1 MKKLNILVLTFL
13 TISLCFSQNT
23 NPAGQSISVSI
34 DQSMLNNF
42 FNAIGEVKG
51 KGSTKVLGKKVK
63 YNWKVKNPRI
73 TIEPGAAIFKAD
85 VQIKSGKIKST
96 PKATSKLDISYVKE
110 KNLIKIKT
118 KKIKVDLK
126 LNLFGKKVKL
136 ATIDLSKYYNPTFE
150 FPGPTL
156 NQKSIEIDKPDGS
169 KKTLNIGMENQ
180 NLVVENGKITVYSD
194 IKFSDLTHD
203 EKHPE
208 RNKN

>member
-1 MKKLNILVLTFL
+1 MKKLNIIILAVLSFP
-13 TISLCFSQNT
+13 LCFSQST
-23 NPAGQSISVSI
+23 NNGDQSISVSI

-169 KKTLNIGMENQ
+169 KKTINIGMKNQ

-194 IKFSDLTHD
+194 VKFSDLTHD

>member
-1 MKKLNILVLTFL
+1 MKKLNIVVLTFL
-13 TISLCFSQNT
+13 TISLCFSQNI

-126 LNLFGKKVKL
+126 LN
-136 ATIDLSKYYNPTFE
+136 
-150 FPGPTL
+150 
-156 NQKSIEIDKPDGS
+156 
-169 KKTLNIGMENQ
+169 
-180 NLVVENGKITVYSD
+180 
-194 IKFSDLTHD
+194 
-203 EKHPE
+203 
-208 RNKN
+208 

>member
-1 MKKLNILVLTFL
+1 MKKLNILVLTYL
-13 TISLCFSQNT
+13 TISQSFSQDT
-23 NPAGQSISVSI
+23 NPATQSISVSI

-51 KGSTKVLGKKVK
+51 KGSQKVLGKKVK

-96 PKATSKLDISYVKE
+96 PKATSKLDISYIKE

-156 NQKSIEIDKPDGS
+156 NQKSIEIGKPDGS

-180 NLVVENGKITVYSD
+180 NLVVENGKITVYSNV
-194 IKFSDLTHD
+194 KFTDLTHD

>member
-1 MKKLNILVLTFL
+1 MKKLNIVVLTYL

-194 IKFSDLTHD
+194 VKFSDLTHD

>member
-1 MKKLNILVLTFL
+1 MKKLNIVVLTYL

-194 IKFSDLTHD
+194 IKFSNLTHD

>member
-1 MKKLNILVLTFL
+1 MKKLNILVLTYL
-13 TISLCFSQNT
+13 IISLSFSQDT
-23 NPAGQSISVSI
+23 NPASQSISVSI
-34 DQSMLNNF
+34 DQSMLNSF

-51 KGSTKVLGKKVK
+51 KGSTKVIGKKVK

-73 TIEPGAAIFKAD
+73 NIEPGAAIFKAD

-194 IKFSDLTHD
+194 VKFSDLTHD

>member
-1 MKKLNILVLTFL
+1 MKKLSIVVLTVL
-13 TISLCFSQNT
+13 TMSLSFSQDT
-23 NPAGQSISVSI
+23 GLIGKSISVSI

-73 TIEPGAAIFKAD
+73 TIEPGAAVFNAD

-96 PKATSKLDISYVKE
+96 PKATSKLDISYLKE

-126 LNLFGKKVKL
+126 LKLFGKKVKL

-150 FPGPTL
+150 FPGPIL
-156 NQKSIEIDKPDGS
+156 NQKSIKIDKPDGS
-169 KKTLNIGMENQ
+169 EKTLKIGMENQ

-194 IKFSDLTHD
+194 VKFSELSHD

>member
-1 MKKLNILVLTFL
+1 MKRLSIVVFFMLAM
-13 TISLCFSQNT
+13 SLCFSQEIS
-23 NPAGQSISVSI
+23 PAGKSVSVSI

-42 FNAIGEVKG
+42 FNAIGEVEG
-51 KGSTKVLGKKVK
+51 KGSTKVLGKKVR

-73 TIEPGAAIFKAD
+73 AIEPGAAIFEAD

-96 PKATSKLDISYVKE
+96 PKTTSKLDISYLKE

-126 LNLFGKKVKL
+126 LKLFGKKVKL

-156 NQKSIEIDKPDGS
+156 NQKSIKIDKPDGS
-169 KKTLNIGMENQ
+169 QKTLKIGMENQ

-194 IKFSDLTHD
+194 VKFSELSHD

>member
-1 MKKLNILVLTFL
+1 MKKLNIIILAVLSFP
-13 TISLCFSQNT
+13 LCFSQIT
-23 NPAGQSISVSI
+23 NNGDQSISVSI

-51 KGSTKVLGKKVK
+51 KGSQKVLGKKVK

-126 LNLFGKKVKL
+126 LKLFGKKVKL
-136 ATIDLSKYYNPTFE
+136 ATLDLSKYYNPTFE

-156 NQKSIEIDKPDGS
+156 NQKSVKIDKPDGS
-169 KKTLNIGMENQ
+169 KKTLKIGMENQ

-194 IKFSDLTHD
+194 VKFSELSHD

>member
-1 MKKLNILVLTFL
+1 MKKINIVVLAFL

-63 YNWKVKNPRI
+63 YKWKVKNPRI

-194 IKFSDLTHD
+194 VKFSDLTHD

>member
-1 MKKLNILVLTFL
+1 MKKLNIIILAVLSF
-13 TISLCFSQNT
+13 SLCFPQSMNQG
-23 NPAGQSISVSI
+23 GQSISVSI
-34 DQSMLNNF
+34 DQSMLSNF

-126 LNLFGKKVKL
+126 LKLFGKKVKL

-180 NLVVENGKITVYSD
+180 KLVVEDGKITVYSD
-194 IKFSDLTHD
+194 VKFSDLTHD

>member
-1 MKKLNILVLTFL
+1 MKKLKIVVLTFL

-23 NPAGQSISVSI
+23 NPAGKSISVSI

-194 IKFSDLTHD
+194 VKFSDLTHD

>member
-1 MKKLNILVLTFL
+1 MKKLNILVLTYL
-13 TISLCFSQNT
+13 IISLSFSQDT
-23 NPAGQSISVSI
+23 NPASQSISVSI
-34 DQSMLNNF
+34 DQSMLNSF

-51 KGSTKVLGKKVK
+51 KGSTKVIGKKVK

-96 PKATSKLDISYVKE
+96 PKATSKLDISYIKE

-156 NQKSIEIDKPDGS
+156 NQKSIEIGKPDGS

-194 IKFSDLTHD
+194 VKFSDLTHD
-203 EKHPE
+203 EKHQE

>member
-1 MKKLNILVLTFL
+1 MKKLNIVVLTYL

-42 FNAIGEVKG
+42 FNAIGELKG

-156 NQKSIEIDKPDGS
+156 NQKSVEIDKPDGS

-194 IKFSDLTHD
+194 VKFSDLTHD

>member
-1 MKKLNILVLTFL
+1 MKKLNILVLTYL
-13 TISLCFSQNT
+13 IISLSYSQDT
-23 NPAGQSISVSI
+23 NPASQSISVSI
-34 DQSMLNNF
+34 DQSMLNSF

-51 KGSTKVLGKKVK
+51 KGSTKVIGKKVK

-96 PKATSKLDISYVKE
+96 PKATSKLDISYIKE

-156 NQKSIEIDKPDGS
+156 NQKSIEIGKPDGS

-194 IKFSDLTHD
+194 VKFSDLTHD

>member
-1 MKKLNILVLTFL
+1 MKKLKIVVLTFL
-13 TISLCFSQNT
+13 VISLCFSQDT

-169 KKTLNIGMENQ
+169 KKTLNIGMKNQ
-180 NLVVENGKITVYSD
+180 NLVVENSKITVYSD
-194 IKFSDLTHD
+194 VKFSDLTHD

>member
-1 MKKLNILVLTFL
+1 MKKLNIVVLTFL
-13 TISLCFSQNT
+13 VISLCFSQDT
-23 NPAGQSISVSI
+23 NPAGHSISVSI

-126 LNLFGKKVKL
+126 LKLFGKKVKL

-194 IKFSDLTHD
+194 VKFSDLTHD

>member
-1 MKKLNILVLTFL
+1 MKKLNILVLTYL
-13 TISLCFSQNT
+13 IISLSFSQDT
-23 NPAGQSISVSI
+23 NPASQNISVSI
-34 DQSMLNNF
+34 DQSMLNSF

-51 KGSTKVLGKKVK
+51 KGSTKVIGKKVK

-96 PKATSKLDISYVKE
+96 PKATSKLDISYIKE

-156 NQKSIEIDKPDGS
+156 NQKSIEIGKPDGS

-194 IKFSDLTHD
+194 VKFSDLTHD

>member
-1 MKKLNILVLTFL
+1 MKKLNIVVLTFL

-23 NPAGQSISVSI
+23 NPATQSISVSI

-96 PKATSKLDISYVKE
+96 PKATSKLDINYVKE

-169 KKTLNIGMENQ
+169 KKTLNIGIENQ

-194 IKFSDLTHD
+194 VKFSDLTHD

>member
-1 MKKLNILVLTFL
+1 MKKLNILVLTYL
-13 TISLCFSQNT
+13 IISLSFSQDT
-23 NPAGQSISVSI
+23 NPASQSISVSI
-34 DQSMLNNF
+34 DQSMLNSF

-51 KGSTKVLGKKVK
+51 KGSTKVIGKKVK

-96 PKATSKLDISYVKE
+96 PKATSKLDISYIKE

-156 NQKSIEIDKPDGS
+156 NQKSIEIGKPDGS

-194 IKFSDLTHD
+194 VKFSDLTHD

>member
-1 MKKLNILVLTFL
+1 MKKLNIIILAVLSFP
-13 TISLCFSQNT
+13 LCFSQST
-23 NPAGQSISVSI
+23 NNGDQSISVSI

-194 IKFSDLTHD
+194 VKFSDLTHD

>member
-1 MKKLNILVLTFL
+1 MKKLNIFVLTFL
-13 TISLCFSQNT
+13 VISLCFSQDT
-23 NPAGQSISVSI
+23 NSAGQSISVSI

-194 IKFSDLTHD
+194 VKFSDLTHD

>member
-23 NPAGQSISVSI
+23 NPAEQSISVSI

-194 IKFSDLTHD
+194 VKFSDLTHD

>member
-1 MKKLNILVLTFL
+1 MKKLNIVVLTFL

-23 NPAGQSISVSI
+23 NPATQSISVSI

-118 KKIKVDLK
+118 KKFKVDLK
-126 LNLFGKKVKL
+126 INLFGKKVKL

-169 KKTLNIGMENQ
+169 KKTLNIGIENQ

-194 IKFSDLTHD
+194 VKFSDLTHD

>member
-1 MKKLNILVLTFL
+1 MKKLNIVVLTFL
-13 TISLCFSQNT
+13 VISLCFSQDT
-23 NPAGQSISVSI
+23 NPAGHSISVSI

-194 IKFSDLTHD
+194 VKFSDLTHD

>member
-1 MKKLNILVLTFL
+1 MKKLNIIVLTFL
-13 TISLCFSQNT
+13 AISLCFSQDT
-23 NPAGQSISVSI
+23 NPAVQSVSVSI

-126 LNLFGKKVKL
+126 LNLFGKKIKL

-169 KKTLNIGMENQ
+169 KKTINIGMKNQ

-194 IKFSDLTHD
+194 VKFSELTHD

>member
-1 MKKLNILVLTFL
+1 MKKLNIFVLTYL
-13 TISLCFSQNT
+13 ITSLSFSQDT
-23 NPAGQSISVSI
+23 NPASQSISVSI
-34 DQSMLNNF
+34 DQSMLNSF

-51 KGSTKVLGKKVK
+51 KGSTKVIGKKVK

-96 PKATSKLDISYVKE
+96 PKATSKLDISYIKE

-156 NQKSIEIDKPDGS
+156 NQKSIEIGKPDGS

-194 IKFSDLTHD
+194 VKFSDLTHD

>member
-1 MKKLNILVLTFL
+1 MKKLNIVVLTFL
-13 TISLCFSQNT
+13 TISLCLSQNT
-23 NPAGQSISVSI
+23 NPATQNISVSI

-51 KGSTKVLGKKVK
+51 KGSTKVIGKKVK

-73 TIEPGAAIFKAD
+73 IIEPGVAIFKAD

-169 KKTLNIGMENQ
+169 KKTINIGMRNQ

-194 IKFSDLTHD
+194 VKFSELTHD

>member
-1 MKKLNILVLTFL
+1 MKKLNIVVLTFL
-13 TISLCFSQNT
+13 TLSLCFSQDT
-23 NPAGQSISVSI
+23 NPATQNISVSI

-51 KGSTKVLGKKVK
+51 KGSTKVIGKKVK

-73 TIEPGAAIFKAD
+73 IIEPGAAIFKAD

-169 KKTLNIGMENQ
+169 KKTINIGMKNQ

-194 IKFSDLTHD
+194 VKFSELSHD

>member
-1 MKKLNILVLTFL
+1 MKKLNIVVLTYL

-169 KKTLNIGMENQ
+169 KKALNIGMENQ

-194 IKFSDLTHD
+194 VKFSDLTHD